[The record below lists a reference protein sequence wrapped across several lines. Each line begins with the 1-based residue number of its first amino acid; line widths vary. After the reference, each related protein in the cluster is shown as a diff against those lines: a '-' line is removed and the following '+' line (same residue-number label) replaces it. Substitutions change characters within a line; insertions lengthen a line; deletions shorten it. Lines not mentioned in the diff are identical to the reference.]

1 MRFLE
6 GRQIDMTKP
15 FILAFCAAAF
25 LATAASAQTTPA
37 QPDKQNG
44 CPGAHN
50 NMLPAIRPG
59 EKPTGCAA
67 NTPANTA
74 SPAVDATAPDQAKP
88 GTQTR
93 PSGNT
98 TTMHTPGSENSQD
111 QGPSG
116 APKA

>member
-1 MRFLE
+1 
-6 GRQIDMTKP
+6 MTKP

-25 LATAASAQTTPA
+25 FATIASAQTTPT
-37 QPDKQNG
+37 QPDNQSG
-44 CPGAHN
+44 CPEVGAHN

-67 NTPANTA
+67 KPANSA
-74 SPAVDATAPDQAKP
+74 SSAGDTPDQAKP

-98 TTMHTPGSENSQD
+98 TTMHTPGSENAQD
-111 QGPSG
+111 QGPTG